1 VRGISSPGLHP
12 CVIREVFLV
21 VIVPGNPMLLGLA
34 LGFAIPDGVGILEV
48 DSTPVAIIKP
58 LKVKTV

>member
-1 VRGISSPGLHP
+1 
-12 CVIREVFLV
+12 
-21 VIVPGNPMLLGLA
+21 MLLGLA

-58 LKVKTV
+58 FES